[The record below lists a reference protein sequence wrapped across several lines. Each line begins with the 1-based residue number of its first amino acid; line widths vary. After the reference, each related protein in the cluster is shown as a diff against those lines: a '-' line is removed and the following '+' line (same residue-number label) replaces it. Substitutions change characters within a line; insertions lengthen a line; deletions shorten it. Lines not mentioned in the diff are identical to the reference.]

1 MRQLLKI
8 LIVEDVPKDKVRAD
22 DLIALIKRY
31 STILLF
37 LLAMPLFGWSQTEF
51 KVIFDDDPGTRVCD
65 TVRAAV
71 PVDSLRTSLVTN
83 AKKYIGVSYHY
94 SQSNE
99 NGFDCSGYVKFVYS
113 SLGYNLPRSSF
124 DQYKQ
129 SRHLKADDAL
139 PGDLVF
145 FITRGKKISHVGIY
159 LGNSQ
164 FIHSPSKGKSVSISN
179 LDEVYY
185 KKHLAGFGRY
195 LITPN
200 LSE

>member
-8 LIVEDVPKDKVRAD
+8 LIVEDVHTDEDGAD
-22 DLIALIKRY
+22 ILIALIKRY
-31 STILLF
+31 GIILLF
-37 LLAMPLFGWSQTEF
+37 ILAMPLPGWSQTEF

-71 PVDSLRTSLVTN
+71 PADSLRTSLVTN
-83 AKKYIGVSYHY
+83 AKKYIGVNYHY

-159 LGNSQ
+159 LGNNQ
-164 FIHSPSKGKSVSISN
+164 FIHSPSKGKSVLISN
-179 LDEVYY
+179 LDEAYY
-185 KKHLAGFGRY
+185 KKHLAGFGTY
-195 LITPN
+195 LITPD
-200 LSE
+200 LHE